1 MIHVALAA
9 LVLLYT
15 PVLYEL
21 VGVWWRV
28 SYFNYGFLIPAFSAW
43 LVWESR
49 AELARAARTRWRPGL
64 GVIAAGLALLAA
76 GVGAESLMLRALSIP
91 VVVTGIGLFALG
103 PVGFRAFAFPA
114 AFLVFMA
121 PLPDRAITAVS
132 LPLQQLAATSAT
144 VALNAIGIPSIQSG
158 LFITL
163 PAVVLHVEESCNGLR
178 FLLAMLV
185 VGVAFG
191 WLTQRT
197 PGRRAAVVAV
207 ALVAAI
213 TANIIRVTGTG
224 VVAHYLGREAATGVA
239 HLAYGKVVYLVMM
252 VPFVATVLLLRR
264 ATPSGAPA
272 RIRSRP

>member
-9 LVLLYT
+9 LVLLYA

-21 VGVWWRV
+21 AGVWWRV

-49 AELARAARTRWRPGL
+49 AELARAARERWRPG
-64 GVIAAGLALLAA
+64 VAVVAAGLAVLAA
-76 GVGAESLMLRALSIP
+76 GVAADSLTVRALSIP
-91 VVVTGIGLFALG
+91 VVVAGAGLYALG
-103 PVGFRAFAFPA
+103 PVGFRAFAFPT
-114 AFLVFMA
+114 AFLVFMT
-121 PLPDRAITAVS
+121 PLPQSVIAAVS
-132 LPLQQLAATSAT
+132 LPLQQLAASVST
-144 VALNAIGIPSIQSG
+144 VALNAIGIPSVRSG
-158 LFITL
+158 LFIKL
-163 PAVVLHVEESCNGLR
+163 PSVVLHVEESCNGLR
-178 FLLAMLV
+178 FLLAMIV

-197 PGRRAAVVAV
+197 PGRRVAVVAV
-207 ALVAAI
+207 AIVAAI
-213 TANIIRVTGTG
+213 AANLVRVTGTG

-264 ATPSGAPA
+264 ATPRRSPA
-272 RIRSRP
+272 RIR